1 MIKINNN
8 FNLYNTITCGQ
19 IFRYEINDNKYL
31 LYLEDRMVL
40 IEEYNDLVRNE
51 HMNDCNNLFL

>member
-40 IEEYNDLVRNE
+40 IEEYND
-51 HMNDCNNLFL
+51 